1 MKKNLVLTG
10 MMGVGK
16 STIGKMLAKK
26 LNLKFIDV
34 DKYIEKKEK
43 KKIDEIFKA
52 KGENYF
58 REIEEK
64 ITLEMIKKNDLII
77 ALGGG
82 AFVNTSIR
90 REIKKICVSF
100 WLDLSLKLILPR
112 LKNIKK
118 RPLLNQGNLK
128 ETINKIYE
136 SRKKIYNESDFKINC
151 NSRDTSKIINKI
163 TRLYENTGN

>member
-1 MKKNLVLTG
+1 
-10 MMGVGK
+10 MGVGK

>member
-1 MKKNLVLTG
+1 LKKNLVLTG

-90 REIKKICVSF
+90 SEIKKICVSF

>member
-1 MKKNLVLTG
+1 